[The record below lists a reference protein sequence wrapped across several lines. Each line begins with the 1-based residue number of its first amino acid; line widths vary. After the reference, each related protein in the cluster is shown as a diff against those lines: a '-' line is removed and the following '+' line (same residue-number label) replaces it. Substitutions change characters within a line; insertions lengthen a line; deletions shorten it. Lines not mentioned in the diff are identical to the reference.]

1 MNLKHVNAPPPSTQG
16 FKQVTM
22 TEVGIEATI
31 TSTGGIRVDTQIAT
45 TTITRITTITVR
57 TIRAGMIGR
66 TGMIIGTGIGT
77 EIETEIG
84 DSGTRM
90 ITRDLASSG
99 WSGGSAETGTGVCI
113 PIPVGRGLHDHGVNI
128 DSEYVTSFANISA
141 IIVLLISC

>member
-90 ITRDLASSG
+90 ITRDFASFG
-99 WSGGSAETGTGVCI
+99 WSGESAEMGTGVCI
-113 PIPVGRGLHDHGVNI
+113 LIPVGRGLHDQGLNI
-128 DSEYVTSFANISA
+128 DSEYVTSFANIGA
-141 IIVLLISC
+141 IVLMISS